1 MSVESKSQPRHSL
14 AIFGGYHPPNKGTL
28 YRTSTL
34 LWLAGIALLT
44 VPMVT
49 LVDVSV
55 ARWVAAHQP
64 PREISDALDIM
75 RIVSHG
81 WGIFLVMAA
90 IMLMAPTRRWHIP
103 RLVALA
109 MGGGAV
115 ATLAKMFVLRPR
127 PNSMNLDIASYDSA
141 WLWAFDWNLE
151 HIAAFDA
158 STRAF
163 PSSNLATATA
173 LTVGLW
179 LVLPR
184 GRYLFAIVWCGAF
197 LQRLNCGSHY
207 ISDLFGGTAFGL
219 LWSYTCLHPKLL
231 GSLFDK
237 MQPEEDRR
245 QRYRRDEDNA
255 SSDPPTESDSEET
268 EPIAA

>member
-1 MSVESKSQPRHSL
+1 MSAESQAQPRQPL
-14 AIFGGYHPPNKGTL
+14 AIFAGDHPLNQGTL

-34 LWLAGIALLT
+34 LWLAGIALLS

-49 LVDVSV
+49 LIDVST
-55 ARWVAAHQP
+55 ARWVSNHQP
-64 PREISDALDIM
+64 PREIADALDLM

-81 WGIFLVMAA
+81 WGVFMVMAA
-90 IMLMAPTRRWHIP
+90 IMLMAPSRRWHIP
-103 RLVALA
+103 RLAALA
-109 MGGGAV
+109 MGGGAI

-127 PNSMNLDIASYDSA
+127 PNGMNLEIASYDSA
-141 WLWAFDWNLE
+141 WVWAFDWNLE
-151 HIAAFDA
+151 QVAAFDA
-158 STRAF
+158 GTRAF
-163 PSSNLATATA
+163 PSSNMATATA

-184 GRYLFAIVWCGAF
+184 GRYLFATVWCGAF
-197 LQRLNCGSHY
+197 LQRIYCGSHF

-237 MQPEEDRR
+237 MQPEPKRRPRAIYDEEDTVVELRLK
-245 QRYRRDEDNA
+245 
-255 SSDPPTESDSEET
+255 SSDSDSKRT
-268 EPIAA
+268 AA